1 MSIYETDTTYVE
13 RDIAFLEPFRSIS
26 KEEFLAGVT
35 ISPPLIGTNPLP
47 PYRHPMLIDQPHHPF
62 MDGKYTAQML
72 RKGTLVWNDGVLIA
86 CLIYKNV
93 KVGTFLSVLPDHR
106 REGLA
111 VQMMFERAYRGWFSQ
126 RLEGLTMTEIGVAA
140 CGKTYDMIQEELAR

>member
-13 RDIAFLEPFRSIS
+13 RDIAFLEPYRAIT

-47 PYRHPMLIDQPHHPF
+47 PYRHPMLINEPHRSF

-72 RKGTLVWNDGVLIA
+72 RKGTLVWNKAELIA

-93 KVGTFLSVLPDHR
+93 KAGTFISVLPDYR

-111 VQMMFERAYRGWFSQ
+111 VQMMFERAYRGWFSL
-126 RLEGLTMTEIGVAA
+126 RLEGLTLTEAGVGA
-140 CGKTYDMIQEELAR
+140 CGKTFDVIHEELAR